1 MDLGAA
7 MMVSDR
13 DWNVDRGHPEPP
25 RMYEFGDFRL
35 DAAKRLL
42 TSRRDGTVVALP
54 ARVFDTLLCFVE
66 RPGRLLSK
74 TLLLETIWP
83 DVRVEEN
90 SLSRNVSILR
100 RALGDDSSMGRFIMT
115 DQGRGY
121 RFVADVRAVAGAR
134 TPRESPTWSDAAYEL
149 VMQARALSVR
159 PSEQNL
165 RGALEILQK
174 AVAHEPRFAPAHC
187 MLARVRATLL
197 AFDLPVEGGLASIE
211 RDARHALALDASLG
225 DAHAAL
231 AWVRAFQG
239 RWLEAEQHFRSAMS
253 LGTQTDAPA
262 LHMTLVTHSVG
273 HFERA
278 LSEALE
284 LHRLEPADGFY
295 PVCIAIA
302 YGTLGNDAEAR
313 HYADVARGLGQPRDQ
328 APLQDLYAE
337 LALRSGHYQEA
348 AQLTTAALS
357 TVMRSAGGE
366 ESVTLFIAALTDG
379 SQREAALASLHS
391 LETAMG
397 SQRIG
402 QIDTKRLLS
411 WYAQLGDIDSAYA
424 IVNHCLDR
432 CARVGTIGAVWGT
445 LWRPHLRM
453 FRADPRFGPLC
464 TRLGFPDFWLEFG
477 PPVE

>member
-1 MDLGAA
+1 MDLGAM

-13 DWNVDRGHPEPP
+13 DWNADRSHPGVS
-25 RMYEFGDFRL
+25 RLYEFGDFRL

-42 TSRRDGTVVALP
+42 TSQRDGTVVALP

-83 DVRVEEN
+83 DVHVEEN

-100 RALGDDSSMGRFIMT
+100 RALGDDSATGRFIMT

-121 RFVADVRAVAGAR
+121 RFVADVRAIAAAR
-134 TPRESPTWSDAAYEL
+134 TPRESPAQSNAAHDL
-149 VMQARALSVR
+149 TMQARALSVR

-174 AVAHEPRFAPAHC
+174 AVAREPRFAPAHC
-187 MLARVRATLL
+187 MLARVRATFL

-231 AWVRAFQG
+231 AWMRAFQG

-253 LGTQTDAPA
+253 LGAQSDAPA
-262 LHMTLVTHSVG
+262 VHMTLVTHSVG

-278 LSEALE
+278 LSQALE
-284 LHRLEPADGFY
+284 LHRIEPSDGFY

-313 HYADVARGLGQPRDQ
+313 RYADIARGLGQPRDQ

-357 TVMRSAGGE
+357 MVMRAAGGE
-366 ESVTLFIAALTDG
+366 ESVKLLFAALTDG
-379 SQREAALASLHS
+379 SKRKDALASLHA
-391 LETAMG
+391 LETA
-397 SQRIG
+397 IG
-402 QIDTKRLLS
+402 PECIGHIDTKRLLS

-432 CARVGTIGAVWGT
+432 CARAGTVGAVWGL

-453 FRADPRFGPLC
+453 FRADSRFTLLSN
-464 TRLGFPDFWLEFG
+464 RMGFPDYWLEYG
-477 PPVE
+477 RPVE